1 MPKPSSGRKRKGVEI
16 PFANSIKEA
25 NELAVQYG
33 LAEKANFAGLDI
45 LAANE
50 MIQYLNLTRNDF
62 PDAFDKLEFMGSI
75 KAFRKEFRN
84 KYKLHASGSPFA
96 CCAFP
101 PDSKKG
107 SFLVNEKLFSS
118 KMYDL
123 GLYDIQQCEKELFH
137 PIGCNT
143 LKSIID
149 HEIGHLINR
158 KYDISHQNKVVHS
171 LFWKYQGKT
180 ADKMM
185 NVLSK
190 YANKNISEFVSE
202 AWSEYRNNPQ
212 PREVAK
218 TVGREIIKLMKK
230 K

>member
-25 NELAVQYG
+25 NQLAVQYG

-84 KYKLHASGSPFA
+84 KYKIHASNSAFA

-101 PDSKKG
+101 PENCLAPKCMIWD
-107 SFLVNEKLFSS
+107 FTTYSS
-118 KMYDL
+118 VKRSY
-123 GLYDIQQCEKELFH
+123 F
-137 PIGCNT
+137 T
-143 LKSIID
+143 LLAVI
-149 HEIGHLINR
+149 R
-158 KYDISHQNKVVHS
+158 
-171 LFWKYQGKT
+171 
-180 ADKMM
+180 
-185 NVLSK
+185 
-190 YANKNISEFVSE
+190 
-202 AWSEYRNNPQ
+202 
-212 PREVAK
+212 
-218 TVGREIIKLMKK
+218 
-230 K
+230 

>member
-33 LAEKANFAGLDI
+33 LAEKADFAGLSLI
-45 LAANE
+45 AANE
-50 MIQYLNLTRNDF
+50 MIQQLNATRNDY
-62 PDAFDKLEFMGSI
+62 PNAFDKLRFVGSHEAYNKDRLKKVNI
-75 KAFRKEFRN
+75 KKATLG
-84 KYKLHASGSPFA
+84 YSVPYPFA
-96 CCAFP
+96 ALVMNDAVFN
-101 PDSKKG
+101 SKEYKKT
-107 SFLVNEKLFSS
+107 LTRLKKNVKNR
-118 KMYDL
+118 
-123 GLYDIQQCEKELFH
+123 FH

-143 LKSIID
+143 LKSVID

-218 TVGREIIKLMKK
+218 AVGHEIIKLMKK